1 MFKEKKNSKLI
12 LGSGIFIVLMAV
24 ITLSS
29 TKLIGDTYA
38 VDGRCPIGG
47 TFYNA
52 SGTKYCVLGK
62 ASSYNS
68 KEKCKSYLASRNQT
82 MYAYSSYS
90 GCMYMAHD
98 IKTYTLNLNSN
109 KGSFSGGKSVI
120 STTCQTSGSASFCQI
135 SKANLRAPTRPGY
148 SFKGYGTSMSCTSGT
163 YGPVTMTSNKTLYAC
178 WQAKQPSC
186 EYTTAR
192 ACTVATGS
200 ASCAKDSNGCYVP
213 VRKYTATLQLNGG
226 SIDGNSSNR
235 TLVCTSKNNKACR
248 ITYPD
253 RASVKKSGYTF
264 NGWVSNKDGE
274 RNYYYDDLSG
284 NETYTASWVVNKPTN
299 SDYEQN
305 TTTSSGGTTTT
316 INENN
321 QGGTSGGTTEDNKQI
336 IFVTQPTHINYYK
349 ITYDLDGGE
358 FIDGTTTRTE
368 IVQDRFAI
376 GALQTN
382 PIKKG
387 YRFVEWQLNGE
398 TFDFSTKANSDIT
411 LKAVYTEFE
420 DYDSYECEDGY
431 SVFDPA
437 SKACYKVLKPDNSN
451 TYNYTQ
457 YTYSEGAQFCW
468 GNYTKEDSSG
478 DTIYVLNGSSEPY
491 TAYTGTGALSFV
503 SNVSSLR
510 ETTGKN
516 NADYSGKGY
525 NDQESWVS
533 QNTCIIGKECTDN
546 RDWRSTSKCI
556 VRYDAIVFSSKAAKV
571 IDNSNEDMIVDG
583 DDNTNNNQTR
593 QDENV
598 DTNVKTG
605 DAFIIIISIIAVLS
619 IAAILFFT
627 HRNKKLKN
635 NKNV

>member
-1 MFKEKKNSKLI
+1 MFKEKENSKLI

-38 VDGRCPIGG
+38 VKAYCPSGWADMGNGYCCRDNTSTTIRGSTCNVSTTSTVCSTLYNGTWNNSTKVCSYPARGARTYYLSLNPNGG
-47 TFYNA
+47 SFA
-52 SGTKYCVLGK
+52 SGV
-62 ASSYNS
+62 
-68 KEKCKSYLASRNQT
+68 
-82 MYAYSSYS
+82 
-90 GCMYMAHD
+90 
-98 IKTYTLNLNSN
+98 
-109 KGSFSGGKSVI
+109 
-120 STTCQTSGSASFCQI
+120 
-135 SKANLRAPTRPGY
+135 APTRSCYANSQQSYCVIRSVPKPSRPGY
-148 SFKGYGTSMSCTSGT
+148 TFKGYGASPSCTSGSSSNI
-163 YGPVTMTSNKTLYAC
+163 TMTSDKTLYAC
-178 WQAKQPSC
+178 WRAKQPSC

-321 QGGTSGGTTEDNKQI
+321 QGGISGGTTEDNKQI

-387 YRFVEWQLNGE
+387 YKFVEWQLNGE

-420 DYDSYECEDGY
+420 DYDNYECEDGY

-457 YTYSEGAQFCW
+457 YTYNEGAQFCW

-510 ETTGKN
+510 TDTGKQGLSY
-516 NADYSGKGY
+516 AEYGY
-525 NDQESWVS
+525 NDQESWLS
-533 QNTCIIGKECTDN
+533 QNTCTIGKECTDN
-546 RDWRSTSKCI
+546 KDWRSTSACI
-556 VRYDAIVFSSKAAKV
+556 VRYDAIVFSSTAAKEK
-571 IDNSNEDMIVDG
+571 DNSNEDMIVDG
-583 DDNTNNNQTR
+583 DDNTNNNQNN

-627 HRNKKLKN
+627 HRNKKLKST
-635 NKNV
+635 KNV